1 MVGGTGKS
9 TNSAREATQVNRSVA
24 QQAEH
29 RGIPSIQE
37 VQYEPGSDDALKR
50 KVPEEFE
57 SRRRGGEVG
66 IC

>member
-1 MVGGTGKS
+1 MNG
-9 TNSAREATQVNRSVA
+9 SVA

-29 RGIPSIQE
+29 HGISSVQD
-37 VQYEPGSDDALKR
+37 VQYESGSDDALKR

-57 SRRRGGEVG
+57 GRRRGGRVG

>member
-9 TNSAREATQVNRSVA
+9 ANSAREAAQVNGSVA

-29 RGIPSIQE
+29 HGISCIQDIQNE
-37 VQYEPGSDDALKR
+37 RGSDDALKR

-57 SRRRGGEVG
+57 SRRRGGGVG